1 MRFDYT
7 YRNTAGDYWA
17 YFFFNIYMRFT
28 GLING
33 MFILSILILM
43 IRRWETSGAF
53 GRSVMVFGLSLFLV
67 IQPIALW
74 IRALK
79 QVEIIGDVDTRLI
92 VGEGGLTI
100 SVRGH
105 NQHINWQDYR
115 GTVKRPTFLLLMP
128 DEQHGYIL
136 PNRVMGKDR
145 EALYTFLKE
154 RKA

>member
-7 YRNTAGDYWA
+7 YRNTAADYWM
-17 YFFFNIYMRFT
+17 YFFCNIYTRWT
-28 GLING
+28 GFINLV
-33 MFILSILILM
+33 FIASVIALM
-43 IRRWETSGAF
+43 ISRWGTSGAF
-53 GRSVMVFGLSLFLV
+53 GKSVMVFALSLFLV

-74 IRALK
+74 IRSVK
-79 QVEIIGDVDTRLI
+79 QVEIIGEVDTRLI
-92 VGEGGLTI
+92 LAEGGLTI

-145 EALYTFLKE
+145 EAAYAFLKGI
-154 RKA
+154 KS